1 MSDES
6 IAKARER
13 FRQRNALAVSQTRK
27 RIEEVRTRAV
37 ETYTS
42 NLAKRQKKLQ
52 EVSQNLDVTVRSIR
66 HKHQLLRARLSQEAV
81 SRDVHV
87 RVNRSLEALEDF
99 VRVQRE
105 SNISEERIIAA
116 LEDPAISG
124 SATDRRR
131 RASVSELI
139 QSAQKQLVQQTEF
152 INIAAHELRTPIMPI
167 LINAEILE
175 AEIGGSSEEV
185 EAIKRNALRLQHL
198 AENIL
203 NVARIDSNS
212 LSLRKEVFDL
222 NSLLSQ
228 SIEDRV
234 TGSSQVV
241 LVPHLSETALLVDAD
256 RGRIDQVVSNLLS
269 NALKFTK
276 EGEILVTSRA
286 EGQKVFVTI
295 RDSGTGIE
303 PEVFPLLFS
312 KFSAKSQGGTGLGL
326 FICKGIVEIHGGSIT
341 ASNNAGGKG
350 ATFEFSLPLVETRSA
365 EDKPPDAPSAQQAA
379 TSSA

>member
-6 IAKARER
+6 IERARER
-13 FRQRNALAVSQTRK
+13 FKERNAIAVSQTRE
-27 RIEEVRTRAV
+27 RIQEVRNKAM
-37 ETYTS
+37 ETYAS
-42 NLAKRQKKLQ
+42 NLSKRQKKLQ
-52 EVSQNLDVTVRSIR
+52 EVSHNLETTVRSIQYR
-66 HKHQLLRARLSQEAV
+66 HQLLRARLSQEAV

-124 SATDRRR
+124 SAKDRRR

-175 AEIGGSSEEV
+175 AEIGDGSEEV
-185 EAIKRNALRLQHL
+185 EAIKRNAVRLQHL

-241 LVPHLSETALLVDAD
+241 LVSHLSEGALLVDAD
-256 RGRIDQVVSNLLS
+256 RGRIEQVVSNLLS

-276 EGEILVTSRA
+276 EGEILVSSRV
-286 EGQKVFVTI
+286 EGQKALVTV
-295 RDSGTGIE
+295 RDNGSGIE
-303 PEVFPLLFS
+303 PEIFPLLFS

-341 ASNNAGGKG
+341 ASNNVGSRG
-350 ATFEFSLPLVETRSA
+350 ATFEFSLPLVEPRTA
-365 EDKPPDAPSAQQAA
+365 ENEAAEAPAA
-379 TSSA
+379 